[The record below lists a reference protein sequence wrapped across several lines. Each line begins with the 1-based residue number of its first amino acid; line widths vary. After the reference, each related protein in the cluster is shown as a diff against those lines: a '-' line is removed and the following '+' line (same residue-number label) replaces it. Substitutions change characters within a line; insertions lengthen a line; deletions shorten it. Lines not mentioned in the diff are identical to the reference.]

1 MSASLSPF
9 LSAPTSP
16 SLYLSVSL
24 SSAAPFIEA
33 WSGPP
38 RRRFTGYSPSL
49 GYMRYLLR
57 FFLSP
62 PLLFPFFFFFCLLGS
77 SIPFFPRVAPPCKCR
92 APSRSTRFLPGDPV
106 NRGYV
111 EIGQREQR
119 RGISIS
125 AKVWLFSYRGQ
136 ELVIFYWLDRNSVV
150 FDRFD
155 PVWVCCWGIIALH
168 TTMRTMFADVLE
180 C

>member
-1 MSASLSPF
+1 MP
-9 LSAPTSP
+9 
-16 SLYLSVSL
+16 
-24 SSAAPFIEA
+24 
-33 WSGPP
+33 
-38 RRRFTGYSPSL
+38 
-49 GYMRYLLR
+49 
-57 FFLSP
+57 
-62 PLLFPFFFFFCLLGS
+62 
-77 SIPFFPRVAPPCKCR
+77 

-125 AKVWLFSYRGQ
+125 TKVWLFSYRGQ

-155 PVWVCCWGIIALH
+155 PVWVCCWGIIVALH

>member
-1 MSASLSPF
+1 M
-9 LSAPTSP
+9 
-16 SLYLSVSL
+16 
-24 SSAAPFIEA
+24 
-33 WSGPP
+33 
-38 RRRFTGYSPSL
+38 
-49 GYMRYLLR
+49 
-57 FFLSP
+57 
-62 PLLFPFFFFFCLLGS
+62 
-77 SIPFFPRVAPPCKCR
+77 
-92 APSRSTRFLPGDPV
+92 

-155 PVWVCCWGIIALH
+155 PVWVCY
-168 TTMRTMFADVLE
+168 
-180 C
+180 